1 MRNFFKNLLFAFVT
15 KTLDLN
21 NKLNRLHKRFL
32 RLIFNDKRSTFR
44 KLLDKD
50 SSNTHQKS
58 LPLKFIKLCDE
69 GKYKLRH

>member
-1 MRNFFKNLLFAFVT
+1 MCHSQ
-15 KTLDLN
+15 DLN

-50 SSNTHQKS
+50 HQHTS
-58 LPLKFIKLCDE
+58 EILAIDQHTSEILAIE
-69 GKYKLRH
+69 IY